1 MAEIGEILVVGC
13 VLLIIPNGLVSNAI
27 TGTGNV
33 VMSASPTLT
42 GTITAQSITATGTM
56 LLAGIVSQSSQIDYN
71 SITNKLSGVY
81 SSSAQTVASLSGQA
95 VTFSGSQFSGI
106 VSGSGLQYRLVVPV
120 GTNYYA
126 T

>member
-1 MAEIGEILVVGC
+1 
-13 VLLIIPNGLVSNAI
+13 
-27 TGTGNV
+27 V

-42 GTITAQSITATGTM
+42 GTVTANNM
-56 LLAGIVSQSSQIDYN
+56 VM
-71 SITNKLSGVY
+71 
-81 SSSAQTVASLSGQA
+81 
-95 VTFSGSQFSGI
+95 SGSQFAGI

>member
-1 MAEIGEILVVGC
+1 MSGSIA
-13 VLLIIPNGLVSNAI
+13 SASYAANA
-27 TGTGNV
+27 TSASFASTAASGTGSFTGSFNGSYTGSILAAGV
-33 VMSASPTLT
+33 VSSSAQYP
-42 GTITAQSITATGTM
+42 GWVTA
-56 LLAGIVSQSSQIDYN
+56 SSQIDYN